1 MGRVVVLEGPGK
13 ILEHS
18 RERLSAITVESS
30 GSMMMMISVGKP
42 DERGI
47 DKKRSNRGFTYR

>member
-1 MGRVVVLEGPGK
+1 MLEGPGK